1 MAGLIKENFN
11 EEIVTEISWIMTVI
25 DDLSSKYG
33 IETYETVLIKHRIQ
47 PEEERAIDKFFAF
60 NVKELENMP
69 IEKIQE
75 KIADYFMEM
84 TKKQWSVSD
93 EVVKKLIEIRKKE
106 LEV

>member
-33 IETYETVLIKHRIQ
+33 IETYETVLIKNRIQ
-47 PEEERAIDKFFAF
+47 PEEERAIDKFFVF
-60 NVKELENMP
+60 NVKELENMQ